1 MHSCFRCIKG
11 SDVVT
16 SAFIV
21 RVKGEQAVKAI
32 LLLAPG
38 CTQMTFGVLGTF
50 GEGQANTGSRD
61 GDEYKDTQK
70 DVQFCFNED
79 FFHLALAL
87 YLQPGRQRPSDISAW
102 QVSMWMYCSNG

>member
-1 MHSCFRCIKG
+1 MHSCFSCIKG
-11 SDVVT
+11 SDVAT

-21 RVKGEQAVKAI
+21 GVKGEQAVKAI
-32 LLLAPG
+32 LLLTPG
-38 CTQMTFGVLGTF
+38 STKITFGVLW
-50 GEGQANTGSRD
+50 EGQANTGSRY

-70 DVQFCFNED
+70 DVEFCFTEGLV
-79 FFHLALAL
+79 HLALAL

>member
-1 MHSCFRCIKG
+1 MHSCFSSIEG

-38 CTQMTFGVLGTF
+38 NIKMTFLVLW
-50 GEGQANTGSRD
+50 ERQANTGSRD
-61 GDEYKDTQK
+61 GDEYKDAQK
-70 DVQFCFNED
+70 HVQFCFNED

>member
-1 MHSCFRCIKG
+1 MHSCFRCIQG
-11 SDVVT
+11 SDVIT

-32 LLLAPG
+32 LLLTPG
-38 CTQMTFGVLGTF
+38 STKITFGVLW
-50 GEGQANTGSRD
+50 EGQANTGSRY

-70 DVQFCFNED
+70 DVQFCFTEGLD
-79 FFHLALAL
+79 LL

>member
-1 MHSCFRCIKG
+1 MHSCFRR

-21 RVKGEQAVKAI
+21 GVKGEQAVKAI
-32 LLLAPG
+32 LLLTPG
-38 CTQMTFGVLGTF
+38 STKITFGVLW
-50 GEGQANTGSRD
+50 EGQANTGSRD
-61 GDEYKDTQK
+61 GDEYKDAQK
-70 DVQFCFNED
+70 HVQFCFNED

>member
-11 SDVVT
+11 RDVVT

-32 LLLAPG
+32 LLFASG
-38 CTQMTFGVLGTF
+38 STKITFWVLC
-50 GEGQANTGSRD
+50 EGQANTGSGD
-61 GDEYKDTQK
+61 GDEYKDAQK

>member
-1 MHSCFRCIKG
+1 MHSCFRCIKD

-32 LLLAPG
+32 LLLTPG
-38 CTQMTFGVLGTF
+38 NTQMTFGVLW
-50 GEGQANTGSRD
+50 EGQANTGSRD
-61 GDEYKDTQK
+61 GDGYKDTQK
-70 DVQFCFNED
+70 DAQFCFNERLV
-79 FFHLALAL
+79 HLALAL